1 MDLKKIGKFIADRRK
16 AKNWTQVQLACKIGV
31 SEKTISKWE
40 CGNGFPDATLVLPLC
55 QALEISANELLCGKI
70 LSNEEYK
77 QNAEKNILLMKNR
90 QEKIAKH
97 FLTLEWVLGI
107 MAISS
112 FYILLLCAIFAI
124 NLLAWRIVAIVS
136 GVIILLTGTFFTVKI
151 EQIAGFYKCSICNH
165 SYIPTYKSVF
175 FSMHSGRTRYMKCPK
190 CGKRSWQKKVISED

>member
-16 AKNWTQVQLACKIGV
+16 TKNWTQVQLACKIGV

-97 FLTLEWVLGI
+97 LLTLEWVLGI

-136 GVIILLTGTFFTVKI
+136 GVIILLTGTFFTIKI

-165 SYIPTYKSVF
+165 SYIPTYKSVL
-175 FSMHSGRTRYMKCPK
+175 FSMHTGRTRYMKCPK